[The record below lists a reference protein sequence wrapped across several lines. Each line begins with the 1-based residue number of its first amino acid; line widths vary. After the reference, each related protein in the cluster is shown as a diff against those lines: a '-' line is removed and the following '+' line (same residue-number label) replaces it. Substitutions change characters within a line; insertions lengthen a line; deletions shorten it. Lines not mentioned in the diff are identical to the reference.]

1 MAVVASSRCLT
12 LMQFRNDEAN
22 CRCNLGAQQSRGPA
36 CAKENESR
44 NDLYDERVVRNTL
57 DILVSVFQLRRLEHT
72 GDTHGSRPFFLGL
85 ASSLRFFLFQEQFG
99 IVAGELLELNE
110 EVSESL
116 LEAVDVA
123 VELFE
128 GKDEGSDLLTIRGN
142 VSI

>member
-1 MAVVASSRCLT
+1 MCIRYTQERERDQCI
-12 LMQFRNDEAN
+12 
-22 CRCNLGAQQSRGPA
+22 
-36 CAKENESR
+36 KEESK

-123 VELFE
+123 VELLE
-128 GKDEGSDLLTIRGN
+128 GKDEGSDLLAMEGAMSVYEFSDEWAKESRDGTYIAT
-142 VSI
+142 